1 MLTIFTSRWWVLA
14 LRGVIAVLFGL
25 AAIVW
30 PAIALTVIVL
40 LFGVYALVDGI
51 WAMFLGV
58 IIRREVGHWWVW
70 LLEGLAGVV
79 IGVVVF
85 RWPVI
90 TTLVLLYLIAY
101 WGLVTGMFE
110 ILAAVQLRKVIKG
123 EWLLVLDGILSV
135 LLGAF
140 LAVFPKPGTVVLVW
154 LVGAYAILFG
164 ILLFAFALRLRSLGN
179 GLKRQLMIMA

>member
-1 MLTIFTSRWWVLA
+1 MLTFFTSRWWVLA
-14 LRGVIAVLFGL
+14 LRGLIAVLFGL
-25 AAIVW
+25 IAIVW
-30 PAIALTVIVL
+30 PAIALTAIVL
-40 LFGVYALVDGI
+40 LFGVYALVDGV
-51 WAMFLGV
+51 WAMFLGLV
-58 IIRREVGHWWVW
+58 IRREVGHWWVW

-79 IGVVVF
+79 IGVLVF

-123 EWLLVLDGILSV
+123 EWLLVLGGVLSV

-140 LAVFPKPGTVVLVW
+140 LAVFPKPGAEVLVW

-179 GLKRQLMIMA
+179 TLKRQLMVMA

>member
-1 MLTIFTSRWWVLA
+1 MLTIFTSRWWLLA
-14 LRGVIAVLFGL
+14 LRGAIAVLFGL

-40 LFGVYALVDGI
+40 LFGAYALVDGA

-58 IIRREVGHWWVW
+58 IIQQEVSHWWVW

-79 IGVVVF
+79 IGVLVF
-85 RWPVI
+85 HWPAI

-101 WGLVTGMFE
+101 WGPVTGMFG

-123 EWLLVLDGILSV
+123 EWLLVLGGILSA

-140 LAVFPKPGTVVLVW
+140 LAVFPKPGVEVLVW

-164 ILLFAFALRLRSLGN
+164 ILSFAFALRLRSLGDA
-179 GLKRQLMIMA
+179 LKHQLVVMA

>member
-14 LRGVIAVLFGL
+14 LRGMIAVLFGL
-25 AAIVW
+25 AAIAW

-40 LFGVYALVDGI
+40 FFGVYALVDGV
-51 WAMFLGV
+51 WAIFLGL
-58 IIRREVGHWWVW
+58 IIRREVSHWWVW

-79 IGVVVF
+79 IGVLVF

-123 EWLLVLDGILSV
+123 EWLLVLGGVLSV

-140 LAVFPKPGTVVLVW
+140 LAVFPKPGVVVLVW

-179 GLKRQLMIMA
+179 TLKRQLMVMG